1 MNNLTANS
9 TLKRPT
15 HWALFSAIALILI
28 GSGTQA
34 VGDSH
39 GDSSYSDSTNNAC
52 GLTEQQQEMLRLVN
66 EARNNARQCGD
77 QASPA
82 ASPLTW
88 SCQLEAAAAMHASN
102 MANNDYVSHTD
113 TDSAGIEQRANQHG
127 YAWQALGENIAAGHA
142 SAAAVINGWLES
154 PGHCRNMMNGTFTE
168 MGMAKASN
176 ADSRYTTFWTQ
187 MLGNPR

>member
-1 MNNLTANS
+1 MNNVTANS

-15 HWALFSAIALILI
+15 RWALFSAIALMLI

-39 GDSSYSDSTNNAC
+39 GDSPYSDSTNSAC
-52 GLTEQQQEMLRLVN
+52 GLMEQQQEMLRLVN

-77 QASPA
+77 QAFPA

-88 SCQLEAAAAMHASN
+88 SCQLEAAAAMHASD

-113 TDSAGIEQRANQHG
+113 ANGAGIEQRANQHG
-127 YAWQALGENIAAGHA
+127 YTWQALGENIAAGHA
-142 SAAAVINGWLES
+142 SAAAVVNGWLES

-187 MLGNPR
+187 MLGKPR

>member
-1 MNNLTANS
+1 MNNVTANS

-15 HWALFSAIALILI
+15 RWALFSAIALMLI

-34 VGDSH
+34 VGDSQ
-39 GDSSYSDSTNNAC
+39 GDSTNSAC

-66 EARNNARQCGD
+66 GARNNSRQCGD
-77 QASPA
+77 QAFPA

-88 SCQLEAAAAMHASN
+88 SCQLEAAAAMHASD

-113 TDSAGIEQRANQHG
+113 ANGAGIEQRANQHG
-127 YAWQALGENIAAGHA
+127 YTWQALGENIAAGHT
-142 SAAAVINGWLES
+142 SAAAVVNGWLES

-168 MGMAKASN
+168 MGMAKASH

-187 MLGNPR
+187 MLGKPR